1 MKVRFAARNAAFWS
15 KVDSMALR
23 SSTSLVS
30 GRTTFLLRGELS
42 IRCRSIVCLTRF
54 ETLLAYSRPCSSS
67 NSRSRRAQTPP
78 RRHRQCVS
86 SQIAAERDARWI
98 QVERQQ
104 WAGVMSPP
112 PAPPNIFRHRG
123 CTPAG
128 RARSVRSR
136 SRATWRFVAGLTR
149 YGPSTHRP
157 CRTTRRPFCRTVVR
171 TSAARRSTR
180 A

>member
-1 MKVRFAARNAAFWS
+1 MDEFRDATMKVRFAARNAAFWS

-112 PAPPNIFRHRG
+112 AAPPPPIFSATAAAHLQEERDP
-123 CTPAG
+123 CAQDL
-128 RARSVRSR
+128 ARLG
-136 SRATWRFVAGLTR
+136 GLLQ
-149 YGPSTHRP
+149 
-157 CRTTRRPFCRTVVR
+157 V
-171 TSAARRSTR
+171 
-180 A
+180 